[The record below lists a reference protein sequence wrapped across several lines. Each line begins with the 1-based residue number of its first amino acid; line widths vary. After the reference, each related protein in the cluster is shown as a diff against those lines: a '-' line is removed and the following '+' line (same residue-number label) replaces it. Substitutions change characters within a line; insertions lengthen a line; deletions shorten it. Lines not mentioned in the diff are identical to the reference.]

1 MMGWRNLAFS
11 AMDDATAKI
20 QEAREALRDR
30 KGTPEDFVLALLAAT
45 QTLNE
50 AITCAVED
58 GVPNLCKPN
67 PAPSLMA
74 GTPPPGAAPHLRGCG
89 IEAPG
94 CVKDC
99 PHFDPIF
106 DT

>member
-20 QEAREALRDR
+20 QEAREALRDH

-50 AITCAVED
+50 AITYAVGD

-67 PAPSLMA
+67 STFS
-74 GTPPPGAAPHLRGCG
+74 GRPGY
-89 IEAPG
+89 
-94 CVKDC
+94 
-99 PHFDPIF
+99 
-106 DT
+106 